1 MNQISKNHGFI
12 LVDVLTAV
20 IVISIAFISVLG
32 LYIMVSKT
40 NIMNDDEKAAVIL
53 ARTQINY
60 LKQYEYR
67 GFDRLNLNWWNIC
80 PEVYNHPSNRANGQ
94 GEHKYTIECTVL
106 PGYDYVYQGQSLIDN
121 DGYPTKDSSGTPY
134 IKKYLN
140 PNDAEISAN
149 KSGALSSCQLPTDLL
164 KDENIIPIKV
174 TVTWSE
180 DTNGTSI
187 NRSYEIINYFLS
199 EPSVQEG

>member
-40 NIMNDDEKAAVIL
+40 NIMNDDEKTAVIL

-106 PGYDYVYQGQSLIDN
+106 PGYDYINETTKSQIIDNNGYPIKSGNKSLIELAEQN
-121 DGYPTKDSSGTPY
+121 NQIIS
-134 IKKYLN
+134 IKN
-140 PNDAEISAN
+140 VDDT
-149 KSGALSSCQLPTDLL
+149 LPTCEIPNEILSKFD
-164 KDENIIPIKV
+164 IVPIKI
-174 TVTWSE
+174 TVTWQE
-180 DTNGTSI
+180 NINGNSI
-187 NRSYEIINYFLS
+187 DRSYEVIKYFLS
-199 EPSVQEG
+199 KPQNL

>member
-20 IVISIAFISVLG
+20 IIISVAFVSVLG

-40 NIMNDDEKAAVIL
+40 NIMNDDEKTAVIL

-94 GEHKYTIECTVL
+94 GEHKYTIKCTVL

-149 KSGALSSCQLPTDLL
+149 KSGTLSSCQLPTDLL
-164 KDENIIPIKV
+164 KDENIIPIKL

>member
-20 IVISIAFISVLG
+20 IIISVAFVSVLG

-40 NIMNDDEKAAVIL
+40 NIMNDDEKTAVIL

-94 GEHKYTIECTVL
+94 GEHKYTIKCTVL

-149 KSGALSSCQLPTDLL
+149 KSGTLSSCQLPTDLL

>member
-20 IVISIAFISVLG
+20 IIISVAFVSVLG

-40 NIMNDDEKAAVIL
+40 NIMNDDEKTAVIL

-121 DGYPTKDSSGTPY
+121 DGYP
-134 IKKYLN
+134 I
-140 PNDAEISAN
+140 
-149 KSGALSSCQLPTDLL
+149 KSGNKTLIQLAE
-164 KDENIIPIKV
+164 ENNQIISIRNVNATLPNYEIPDQILPKLDIVPVKV
-174 TVTWSE
+174 TVTWQE
-180 DTNGTSI
+180 NINGTS
-187 NRSYEIINYFLS
+187 NTSAYEVVNYFLS
-199 EPSVQEG
+199 KPQNL

>member
-20 IVISIAFISVLG
+20 IIISVAFVSVLG

-40 NIMNDDEKAAVIL
+40 NIMNDDEKTAVIL

-149 KSGALSSCQLPTDLL
+149 KSGTLSSCQLPTDLL

>member
-40 NIMNDDEKAAVIL
+40 NIMNDDEKTAVIL

>member
-12 LVDVLTAV
+12 LVDVLIAV
-20 IVISIAFISVLG
+20 IIISVALISVLG

-40 NIMNDDEKAAVIL
+40 NIMNDDEKTAVIL

-106 PGYDYVYQGQSLIDN
+106 PGYDYVYQSQSLIDN
-121 DGYPTKDSSGTPY
+121 DGYPIKSGNKTLIQLAEENNQIIS
-134 IKKYLN
+134 IKKCECY
-140 PNDAEISAN
+140 
-149 KSGALSSCQLPTDLL
+149 
-164 KDENIIPIKV
+164 
-174 TVTWSE
+174 
-180 DTNGTSI
+180 TSK
-187 NRSYEIINYFLS
+187 L
-199 EPSVQEG
+199 

>member
-32 LYIMVSKT
+32 LYIMISKT
-40 NIMNDDEKAAVIL
+40 NIMNDDEKTAVIL